1 VFFLRWDMKYFS
13 KSPEEW
19 NDYDQKKKVE
29 KERNSLSHR
38 RIKRYTNLLLIAIA
52 VTAILFMIFGN
63 NIGQRLPNS
72 VSFSGMNMNLLAEE
86 DYDFPK
92 ALSDIKITVT
102 NISKTSKKLAIDNF
116 SFIIVNTVTA
126 ETVYNFVYPQKI
138 ETDFSGISSKVLFN
152 LEKEAEVSRIPN
164 GDYEIRANMTINGK
178 NIVLKKFFRYNHELI
193 MNVYTQEEFYVQ
205 GEKPVVKFILSNMT
219 DSKVTKEFFGDIS
232 VKSSD
237 KIIIKKQITFGSLN
251 LNPMEI
257 LELTYQIQ
265 EDIPF
270 GQYMIEFNSPSFE
283 KTYST
288 GLMVAKEKEKDGSQ
302 LLLGVTN
309 MSYYSKGE
317 LLFLQL
323 SLENKIKNQRYLQVD
338 QVFVQ
343 LKNDEKVIF
352 EYNNDTPQRVFISP
366 MVVKKIFDINDFKEI
381 RLERIGNYEIKVSV
395 KIQNTY
401 LNKSI
406 RLQVVE

>member
-1 VFFLRWDMKYFS
+1 MKYFS

-19 NDYDQKKKVE
+19 NDYDQKKKNE
-29 KERNSLSHR
+29 KERNNLSHR
-38 RIKRYTNLLLIAIA
+38 RIKKYTNLLLIAIA

-63 NIGQRLPNS
+63 NIGQRLPNL
-72 VSFSGMNMNLLAEE
+72 VSFSGINMNLLAEE
-86 DYDFPK
+86 VYDFPK
-92 ALSDIKITVT
+92 ALSDVKITVT
-102 NISKTSKKLAIDNF
+102 NISKASKKISIDNF
-116 SFIIVNTVTA
+116 SFIIINTATA
-126 ETVYNFVYPQKI
+126 ETVYNFVFPQKI
-138 ETDFSGISSKVLFN
+138 ETEFSGISSKVLFN
-152 LEKEAEVSRIPN
+152 LEKEAEVSSIPN
-164 GDYEIRANMTINGK
+164 GEYEIRANMTINGK
-178 NIVLKKFFRYNHELI
+178 NIVLKKFFHYNHELI

-205 GEKPVVKFILSNMT
+205 GEKPVVKFVLSNMT

-237 KIIIKKQITFGSLN
+237 KIILKKQITFGSLN

-283 KTYST
+283 KVYTA

-302 LLLGVTN
+302 LQLGVTN

-317 LLFLQL
+317 LLFLQV

-338 QVFVQ
+338 QVFIQ

-381 RLERIGNYEIKVSV
+381 RLERIGNYEIKISV
-395 KIQNTY
+395 KIQNTF

>member
-1 VFFLRWDMKYFS
+1 MKYFS

-366 MVVKKIFDINDFKEI
+366 MVVKKIFDIADFKEI

>member
-1 VFFLRWDMKYFS
+1 MKYFS
-13 KSPEEW
+13 KSREEW
-19 NDYDQKKKVE
+19 NDYDQKKKNE
-29 KERNSLSHR
+29 KERNNLSHR
-38 RIKRYTNLLLIAIA
+38 RIKKYTNLLLIAIA

-63 NIGQRLPNS
+63 NIGQRLPNL
-72 VSFSGMNMNLLAEE
+72 VSFSGINMNLLAEE
-86 DYDFPK
+86 VYDFPK
-92 ALSDIKITVT
+92 ALSDVKITVT
-102 NISKTSKKLAIDNF
+102 NISKASKKISIDNF
-116 SFIIVNTVTA
+116 SFIIINTATA
-126 ETVYNFVYPQKI
+126 ETVYNFVFPQKI
-138 ETDFSGISSKVLFN
+138 ETEFSGISSKVLFN
-152 LEKEAEVSRIPN
+152 LEKEAEVSSIPN
-164 GDYEIRANMTINGK
+164 GEYEIRANMTINGK

-205 GEKPVVKFILSNMT
+205 GEKPVVKFVLSNMT

-237 KIIIKKQITFGSLN
+237 KIILKKQITFGSLN

-283 KTYST
+283 KVYTA

-302 LLLGVTN
+302 LQLGVTN

-317 LLFLQL
+317 LLFLQV

-338 QVFVQ
+338 QVFIQ

-381 RLERIGNYEIKVSV
+381 RLERIGNYEIKISV
-395 KIQNTY
+395 KIQNTF

>member
-1 VFFLRWDMKYFS
+1 MKYFS

-19 NDYDQKKKVE
+19 NDYDQKKKNE
-29 KERNSLSHR
+29 KERNNLSHR
-38 RIKRYTNLLLIAIA
+38 RIKKYTNLLLIAIA

-63 NIGQRLPNS
+63 NIGQRLPNL
-72 VSFSGMNMNLLAEE
+72 VSFSGINMNLLAE
-86 DYDFPK
+86 DVYDFPK
-92 ALSDIKITVT
+92 ALSDVKITVT
-102 NISKTSKKLAIDNF
+102 NISKASKKISIDNF
-116 SFIIVNTVTA
+116 SFIIINTATA
-126 ETVYNFVYPQKI
+126 ETVYNFVFPQKI
-138 ETDFSGISSKVLFN
+138 ETEFSGISSKVLFN
-152 LEKEAEVSRIPN
+152 LEKEAEVSSIPN
-164 GDYEIRANMTINGK
+164 GEYEIRANMTINGK

-205 GEKPVVKFILSNMT
+205 GEKPVVKFVLSNMT

-237 KIIIKKQITFGSLN
+237 KIILKKQITFGSLN

-283 KTYST
+283 KVYTA
-288 GLMVAKEKEKDGSQ
+288 GLIVAKEKEKDGSQ
-302 LLLGVTN
+302 LQLGVTN

-317 LLFLQL
+317 LLFLQV

-366 MVVKKIFDINDFKEI
+366 MVVKKIFDIADFKEI

-406 RLQVVE
+406 KLQVVE

>member
-1 VFFLRWDMKYFS
+1 MKYFS

-19 NDYDQKKKVE
+19 NDYDQKKKNE
-29 KERNSLSHR
+29 KERNNLSHR
-38 RIKRYTNLLLIAIA
+38 RIKKYTNLLLIAIA

-63 NIGQRLPNS
+63 NIGQRLPNL
-72 VSFSGMNMNLLAEE
+72 VSFSGINMNLLAEE
-86 DYDFPK
+86 VYDFPK
-92 ALSDIKITVT
+92 ALSDVKITVT
-102 NISKTSKKLAIDNF
+102 NISKASKKISIDNF
-116 SFIIVNTVTA
+116 SFIIINTATA
-126 ETVYNFVYPQKI
+126 ETVYNFVFPQKI
-138 ETDFSGISSKVLFN
+138 ETEFSGISSKVLFN

-205 GEKPVVKFILSNMT
+205 GEKPVVKFVLSNMT

-237 KIIIKKQITFGSLN
+237 KIILKKQITFGSLN

-283 KTYST
+283 KVYTA
-288 GLMVAKEKEKDGSQ
+288 GVMVAKEKEKDGSQ
-302 LLLGVTN
+302 LQLGVTN

-317 LLFLQL
+317 LLFLQV

-338 QVFVQ
+338 QVFIQ

-381 RLERIGNYEIKVSV
+381 RLERIGNYEIKISV
-395 KIQNTY
+395 KIQNTF

>member
-1 VFFLRWDMKYFS
+1 MKYFS

-19 NDYDQKKKVE
+19 NDYDQKKKAE
-29 KERNSLSHR
+29 KERNNR
-38 RIKRYTNLLLIAIA
+38 PYKRIKRYTNLLLIAIA
-52 VTAILFMIFGN
+52 ITAILFMIFGN
-63 NIGQRLPNS
+63 NIGQRLPNL
-72 VSFSGMNMNLLAEE
+72 VSFSGINMNLLADEV
-86 DYDFPK
+86 YDFPK
-92 ALSDIKITVT
+92 ALSGVKITVT
-102 NISKTSKKLAIDNF
+102 NISKASKKIIIDNF
-116 SFIIVNTVTA
+116 SFIIVNTATA
-126 ETVYNFVYPQKI
+126 ETVYNFVFPQKI
-138 ETDFSGISSKVLFN
+138 ETEFSGISSKVLFS
-152 LEKEAEVSRIPN
+152 LEKEAEVSSIPN
-164 GDYEIRANMTINGK
+164 GEYEIRANMTINGK

-205 GEKPVVKFILSNMT
+205 GEKPVVKFVISNMT

-237 KIIIKKQITFGSLN
+237 KIILKKQITFGSLN

-257 LELTYQIQ
+257 IELTYQIQ

-283 KTYST
+283 KVYTA

-302 LLLGVTN
+302 LQLGVTN

-317 LLFLQL
+317 LLFLQV

-338 QVFVQ
+338 QVFIQ

-352 EYNNDTPQRVFISP
+352 EYNNDIPQRVLISP

-381 RLERIGNYEIKVSV
+381 RLERIGNYEIKISV
-395 KIQNTY
+395 KIQNTF

>member
-1 VFFLRWDMKYFS
+1 MKYFS

-19 NDYDQKKKVE
+19 NDYDQKKKAE
-29 KERNSLSHR
+29 KERNNR
-38 RIKRYTNLLLIAIA
+38 PYKRIKRYTNLLLIAIA
-52 VTAILFMIFGN
+52 ITAILFMIFGN
-63 NIGQRLPNS
+63 NIGQRLPNL
-72 VSFSGMNMNLLAEE
+72 VSFSGINMNLLADEV
-86 DYDFPK
+86 YDFPK
-92 ALSDIKITVT
+92 ALSGVKITVT
-102 NISKTSKKLAIDNF
+102 NISKASKKIIIDNF
-116 SFIIVNTVTA
+116 SFIIVNTATA
-126 ETVYNFVYPQKI
+126 ETVYNFVFPQKI
-138 ETDFSGISSKVLFN
+138 ETEFSGISSTVLFS
-152 LEKEAEVSRIPN
+152 LEKEAEVSSIPN
-164 GDYEIRANMTINGK
+164 GEYEIRANMTINGK

-205 GEKPVVKFILSNMT
+205 GEKPVVKFVISNMT

-237 KIIIKKQITFGSLN
+237 KIILKKQITFGSLN

-257 LELTYQIQ
+257 IELTYQIQ

-283 KTYST
+283 KVYTA

-302 LLLGVTN
+302 LQLGVTN

-317 LLFLQL
+317 LLFLQV

-338 QVFVQ
+338 QVFIQ

-352 EYNNDTPQRVFISP
+352 EYNNDIPQRVLISP

-381 RLERIGNYEIKVSV
+381 RLERIGNYEIKISV
-395 KIQNTY
+395 KIQNTF

>member
-1 VFFLRWDMKYFS
+1 MKYFS

-19 NDYDQKKKVE
+19 NDYDQKKKNE
-29 KERNSLSHR
+29 KERNNLSHR
-38 RIKRYTNLLLIAIA
+38 RIKKYTNLLLIAIA

-63 NIGQRLPNS
+63 NIGQRLPNL
-72 VSFSGMNMNLLAEE
+72 VSFSGINMNLLAEE
-86 DYDFPK
+86 VYDFPK
-92 ALSDIKITVT
+92 ALSDVKITVT
-102 NISKTSKKLAIDNF
+102 NISKASKKISIDNF
-116 SFIIVNTVTA
+116 SFIIINTATA
-126 ETVYNFVYPQKI
+126 ETVYNFVFPQKI
-138 ETDFSGISSKVLFN
+138 ETEFSGISSKVLFN
-152 LEKEAEVSRIPN
+152 LEKEAEVSSIPN
-164 GDYEIRANMTINGK
+164 GEYEIRANMTINGK

-205 GEKPVVKFILSNMT
+205 GEKPVVKFVLSNMT

-237 KIIIKKQITFGSLN
+237 KIILKKQITFGSLN

-283 KTYST
+283 KVYTA

-302 LLLGVTN
+302 LQLGVTN

-317 LLFLQL
+317 LLFLQV

-338 QVFVQ
+338 QVFIQ

-381 RLERIGNYEIKVSV
+381 RLERIGNYEIKISV
-395 KIQNTY
+395 KIQNTF

>member
-1 VFFLRWDMKYFS
+1 MKYFS

-19 NDYDQKKKVE
+19 NDYDQKKKNE
-29 KERNSLSHR
+29 KERNNLSHR
-38 RIKRYTNLLLIAIA
+38 RIKKYTNLLLIAIA

-63 NIGQRLPNS
+63 NIGQRLPNL
-72 VSFSGMNMNLLAEE
+72 VSFSGINMNLLAEE
-86 DYDFPK
+86 VYDFPK
-92 ALSDIKITVT
+92 ALSDVKITVT
-102 NISKTSKKLAIDNF
+102 NISKASKKISIDNF
-116 SFIIVNTVTA
+116 SFIIINTATA
-126 ETVYNFVYPQKI
+126 ETVYNFVFPQKI
-138 ETDFSGISSKVLFN
+138 ETEFSGISSKVLFN
-152 LEKEAEVSRIPN
+152 LEKEAEVSSIPN
-164 GDYEIRANMTINGK
+164 GEYEIRANMTINGK

-205 GEKPVVKFILSNMT
+205 GEKPVVKFVLSNMT

-237 KIIIKKQITFGSLN
+237 KIILKKQITFGSLN

-283 KTYST
+283 KVYTA

-302 LLLGVTN
+302 LQLGVTN

-317 LLFLQL
+317 LLFLQV

-338 QVFVQ
+338 QVFIQ

-381 RLERIGNYEIKVSV
+381 RLERIGNYEIKISV
-395 KIQNTY
+395 KIQNTF

-406 RLQVVE
+406 KLQVVE

>member
-1 VFFLRWDMKYFS
+1 MKYFS

-19 NDYDQKKKVE
+19 NDYDQKKKNE
-29 KERNSLSHR
+29 KERNNLSHR
-38 RIKRYTNLLLIAIA
+38 RIKKYTNLLLIAIA

-63 NIGQRLPNS
+63 NIGQRLPNL
-72 VSFSGMNMNLLAEE
+72 VSFSGINMNLLAEE
-86 DYDFPK
+86 VYDFPK
-92 ALSDIKITVT
+92 ALSDVKITVT
-102 NISKTSKKLAIDNF
+102 NISKASKKISIDNF
-116 SFIIVNTVTA
+116 SFIIINTATA
-126 ETVYNFVYPQKI
+126 ETVYNFVFPQKI
-138 ETDFSGISSKVLFN
+138 ETEFSGISSKVLFN
-152 LEKEAEVSRIPN
+152 LEKEAEVSSIPN
-164 GDYEIRANMTINGK
+164 GEYEIRANMTINGK

-205 GEKPVVKFILSNMT
+205 GEKPVVKFVLSNMT

-232 VKSSD
+232 VKSSN
-237 KIIIKKQITFGSLN
+237 KIILKKQITFGSLN

-283 KTYST
+283 KVYTA

-302 LLLGVTN
+302 LQLGVTN

-317 LLFLQL
+317 LLFLQV

-338 QVFVQ
+338 QVFIQ

-381 RLERIGNYEIKVSV
+381 RLERIGNYEIKISV
-395 KIQNTY
+395 KIQNTF

>member
-1 VFFLRWDMKYFS
+1 MKYFS

-338 QVFVQ
+338 QVFIQ

-352 EYNNDTPQRVFISP
+352 EYNNDTPQRILISP

-381 RLERIGNYEIKVSV
+381 RLERIGNYEIKISV
-395 KIQNTY
+395 KIQNTF

>member
-1 VFFLRWDMKYFS
+1 MKYFS

-19 NDYDQKKKVE
+19 NDYDQKKKNE
-29 KERNSLSHR
+29 KERNNLSHR
-38 RIKRYTNLLLIAIA
+38 RIKKYTNLLLIAIA

-63 NIGQRLPNS
+63 NIGQRLPNL
-72 VSFSGMNMNLLAEE
+72 VSFSGINMNLLAE
-86 DYDFPK
+86 DVYDFPK
-92 ALSDIKITVT
+92 ALSDVKITVT
-102 NISKTSKKLAIDNF
+102 NISKASKKISIDNF
-116 SFIIVNTVTA
+116 SFIIINTATA
-126 ETVYNFVYPQKI
+126 ETVYNFVFPQKI
-138 ETDFSGISSKVLFN
+138 ETEFSGISSKVLFN
-152 LEKEAEVSRIPN
+152 LEKEAEVSSIPN
-164 GDYEIRANMTINGK
+164 GEYEIRANMTINGK

-205 GEKPVVKFILSNMT
+205 GEKPVVKFVLSNMT
-219 DSKVTKEFFGDIS
+219 DSKVTKELFGDIS

-237 KIIIKKQITFGSLN
+237 KIILKKQITFGSLN

-257 LELTYQIQ
+257 IELTYQIQ

-283 KTYST
+283 KVYTA
-288 GLMVAKEKEKDGSQ
+288 GLIVAKEKEKDGSQ
-302 LLLGVTN
+302 LQLGVTN

-317 LLFLQL
+317 LLFLQV

-338 QVFVQ
+338 QVFIQ

-352 EYNNDTPQRVFISP
+352 EYNNDTPQRILISP

-381 RLERIGNYEIKVSV
+381 RLERIGNYEIKISV
-395 KIQNTY
+395 KIQNTF

>member
-1 VFFLRWDMKYFS
+1 MKYFS

-19 NDYDQKKKVE
+19 NDYDQKKKNE
-29 KERNSLSHR
+29 KERNNLSHR
-38 RIKRYTNLLLIAIA
+38 RIKKYTNLLLIAIA

-63 NIGQRLPNS
+63 NIGQRLPNL
-72 VSFSGMNMNLLAEE
+72 VSFSGINMNLLAEE
-86 DYDFPK
+86 VYNFPK
-92 ALSDIKITVT
+92 ALSDVKITVT
-102 NISKTSKKLAIDNF
+102 NISKASKKISIDNF
-116 SFIIVNTVTA
+116 SFIIINTATA
-126 ETVYNFVYPQKI
+126 ETVYNFVFPQKI
-138 ETDFSGISSKVLFN
+138 ETEFSGISSKVLFN
-152 LEKEAEVSRIPN
+152 LEKEAEVSSIPN
-164 GDYEIRANMTINGK
+164 GEYEIRANMTINGK

-205 GEKPVVKFILSNMT
+205 GEKPVVKFVLSNMT

-232 VKSSD
+232 VKSSN
-237 KIIIKKQITFGSLN
+237 KIILKKQITFGSLN

-283 KTYST
+283 KVYTA

-302 LLLGVTN
+302 LQLGVTN

-317 LLFLQL
+317 LLFLQV

-338 QVFVQ
+338 QVFIQ

-381 RLERIGNYEIKVSV
+381 RLERIGNYEIKISV
-395 KIQNTY
+395 KIQNTF

>member
-1 VFFLRWDMKYFS
+1 MKYFS

-19 NDYDQKKKVE
+19 NDYDQKKKAE
-29 KERNSLSHR
+29 KERNNR
-38 RIKRYTNLLLIAIA
+38 PYKRIKRYTNLLLIAIA
-52 VTAILFMIFGN
+52 ITAILFMIFGN
-63 NIGQRLPNS
+63 NIGQRLPNL
-72 VSFSGMNMNLLAEE
+72 VSFSGINMNLLADEV
-86 DYDFPK
+86 YDFPK
-92 ALSDIKITVT
+92 ALSGVKITVT
-102 NISKTSKKLAIDNF
+102 NISKASKKIIIDNF
-116 SFIIVNTVTA
+116 SFIIVNTATA
-126 ETVYNFVYPQKI
+126 ETVYNFVFPQKI
-138 ETDFSGISSKVLFN
+138 ETEFSGISSKVLFS
-152 LEKEAEVSRIPN
+152 LEKEAEVSSIPN
-164 GDYEIRANMTINGK
+164 GEYEIRANMTINGK

-205 GEKPVVKFILSNMT
+205 GEKPVVKFVISNMT

-237 KIIIKKQITFGSLN
+237 KIILKKQITFGSLN

-257 LELTYQIQ
+257 IELTYQIQ

-283 KTYST
+283 KVYTA

-302 LLLGVTN
+302 LQLGVTN

-317 LLFLQL
+317 LLFLQV

-338 QVFVQ
+338 QVFIQ

-352 EYNNDTPQRVFISP
+352 EYNNDTPQRVLISP

-381 RLERIGNYEIKVSV
+381 RLERIGNYEIKISV
-395 KIQNTY
+395 KIQNTF

>member
-1 VFFLRWDMKYFS
+1 MKYFS

-19 NDYDQKKKVE
+19 NDYDQKKKNE
-29 KERNSLSHR
+29 KERNNLSHR
-38 RIKRYTNLLLIAIA
+38 RIKKYTNLLLIAIA

-63 NIGQRLPNS
+63 NIGQRLPNL
-72 VSFSGMNMNLLAEE
+72 VSFSGINMNLLAEE
-86 DYDFPK
+86 VYDFPK
-92 ALSDIKITVT
+92 ALSDVKITVT
-102 NISKTSKKLAIDNF
+102 NISKASKKISIDNF
-116 SFIIVNTVTA
+116 SFIIINTATA
-126 ETVYNFVYPQKI
+126 ETVYNFVFPQKI
-138 ETDFSGISSKVLFN
+138 ETEFSGISSKVLFN
-152 LEKEAEVSRIPN
+152 LEKEAEVSSIPN
-164 GDYEIRANMTINGK
+164 GEYEIRANMTINGK

-205 GEKPVVKFILSNMT
+205 GEKPVVKFVLSNMT

-237 KIIIKKQITFGSLN
+237 KIILKKQITFGSLN

-366 MVVKKIFDINDFKEI
+366 MVVKKIFDIADFKEI

-406 RLQVVE
+406 KLQVVE

>member
-1 VFFLRWDMKYFS
+1 MKYFS

-19 NDYDQKKKVE
+19 NDYDQKKKAE
-29 KERNSLSHR
+29 KERNNR
-38 RIKRYTNLLLIAIA
+38 PYKRIKRYTNLLLIAIA
-52 VTAILFMIFGN
+52 ITAILFMIFGN
-63 NIGQRLPNS
+63 NIGQRLPNL
-72 VSFSGMNMNLLAEE
+72 VSFSGINMNLLADEV
-86 DYDFPK
+86 YDFPK
-92 ALSDIKITVT
+92 ALSGVKITVT
-102 NISKTSKKLAIDNF
+102 NISKASKKIIIDNF
-116 SFIIVNTVTA
+116 SFIIVNTATA
-126 ETVYNFVYPQKI
+126 ETVYNFVFPKKI
-138 ETDFSGISSKVLFN
+138 ETEFSGIASKVLFN
-152 LEKEAEVSRIPN
+152 LEKEAEVSSIPN
-164 GDYEIRANMTINGK
+164 GEYEIRANMTINGK

-205 GEKPVVKFILSNMT
+205 GEKPVVKFVLSNMT

-237 KIIIKKQITFGSLN
+237 KIILKKQITFGSLN

-270 GQYMIEFNSPSFE
+270 GQYMIEFNSPSLE
-283 KTYST
+283 KVYTA
-288 GLMVAKEKEKDGSQ
+288 GLIVAKEKEKDGSQ
-302 LLLGVTN
+302 LQLGVTN

-317 LLFLQL
+317 QLFLQV
-323 SLENKIKNQRYLQVD
+323 SLGNKIKNQRYLQVD
-338 QVFVQ
+338 QVFIQ

-381 RLERIGNYEIKVSV
+381 RLERIGNYEIKISV
-395 KIQNTY
+395 KIQNTF

>member
-1 VFFLRWDMKYFS
+1 MKYFS

-19 NDYDQKKKVE
+19 NDYDQKKKAE
-29 KERNSLSHR
+29 KERNNR
-38 RIKRYTNLLLIAIA
+38 PYKRIKRYTNLLLIAIA
-52 VTAILFMIFGN
+52 ITAILFMIFGN
-63 NIGQRLPNS
+63 NIGQRLPNL
-72 VSFSGMNMNLLAEE
+72 VSFSGINMNLLADEV
-86 DYDFPK
+86 YDFPK
-92 ALSDIKITVT
+92 ALSGVKITVT
-102 NISKTSKKLAIDNF
+102 NISKASKKIIIDNF
-116 SFIIVNTVTA
+116 SFIIVNTATA
-126 ETVYNFVYPQKI
+126 ETVYNFVFPQKI
-138 ETDFSGISSKVLFN
+138 ETEFSGISSKVLFS
-152 LEKEAEVSRIPN
+152 LEKEAEVSSIPN
-164 GDYEIRANMTINGK
+164 GEYEIRANMTINGK

-205 GEKPVVKFILSNMT
+205 GEKPVVKFVISNMT

-237 KIIIKKQITFGSLN
+237 KIILKKQITFGSLN

-257 LELTYQIQ
+257 IELTYQIQ

-283 KTYST
+283 KVYTA

-302 LLLGVTN
+302 LQLGVTN

-317 LLFLQL
+317 LLFLQV

-338 QVFVQ
+338 QVFIQ

-381 RLERIGNYEIKVSV
+381 RLERIGNYEIKISV
-395 KIQNTY
+395 KIQNTF